1 MSNLSRQKPQLRI
14 PSLERFIPVADPA
27 LGVDASQISDV
38 AKQRHYARYA
48 AIIQLIKGHTGK
60 RDLVCDIGSGS
71 GYGTFMLS
79 QHFRRVMGVEP
90 DDFSRRYS
98 AKHYPEVLF
107 ANDLGDLTADVA
119 VMVESM
125 EHMSEPEFGLYVQN
139 TRVLA
144 VTTPIVEHPD
154 NEFHV
159 HAFKKAEDVHDYV
172 MRWDFRPCAVKMM
185 TGISFST
192 GEVGANLYATYLRAI

>member
-48 AIIQLIKGHTGK
+48 AIVQLIKGQVGK
-60 RDLVCDIGSGS
+60 RDLVMDIGCGT

-79 QHFRRVMGVEP
+79 QHFRRVMGIEP
-90 DDFSRRYS
+90 DDFARRYA

-107 ANDLGDLTADVA
+107 ANDPGDLVPDVA
-119 VMVESM
+119 VMIESM
-125 EHMSEPEFGLYVQN
+125 EHMSEPEFGLYVQGA
-139 TRVLA
+139 RVLA
-144 VTTPIVEHPD
+144 VTTPIVERPD
-154 NEFHV
+154 NSYHV
-159 HAFKKAEDVHDYV
+159 HAFRKAEDVHEYV
-172 MRWDFRPCAVKMM
+172 NRWDFRPCAIKVH
-185 TGISFST
+185 TDIQFTTNEHGS
-192 GEVGANLYATYLRAI
+192 NLYGVYLRAV

>member
-1 MSNLSRQKPQLRI
+1 MSNLSRQKALRT
-14 PSLERFIPVADPA
+14 PSLERFIPVSDAV
-27 LGVDASQISDV
+27 LGVDRSQISDV
-38 AKQRHYARYA
+38 AIQRHYARYA
-48 AIIQLIKGHTGK
+48 AIIQLIRGHTGK

-71 GYGTFMLS
+71 GYGTFMLA
-79 QHFRRVMGVEP
+79 QHFRRVMGIEP
-90 DDFSRRYS
+90 DDFARKYA

-107 ANDLGDLTADVA
+107 ANDLGDLVADVA

-144 VTTPIVEHPD
+144 ITTPIVEHPD

-159 HAFKKAEDVHDYV
+159 HAFKTAESVHEYV
-172 MRWDFRPCAVKMM
+172 MRWDFRPCAVKVHQDIQF
-185 TGISFST
+185 TT
-192 GEVGANLYATYLRAI
+192 GERGSNLYATYLRAI

>member
-1 MSNLSRQKPQLRI
+1 MD
-14 PSLERFIPVADPA
+14 DPA
-27 LGVDASQISDV
+27 LGVAKSDISDL

-48 AIIQLIKGHTGK
+48 AIIQLVRGHAGK
-60 RDLVCDIGSGS
+60 RDLVVDIGSGS

-79 QHFRRVMGVEP
+79 QHFRRVLGVEP
-90 DDFSRRYS
+90 DDFSRRYA

-119 VMVESM
+119 VMIESM

-144 VTTPIVEHPD
+144 ITTPIVEHPD

-159 HAFKKAEDVHDYV
+159 HAFKTAEAVHEYV
-172 MRWDFRPCAVKMM
+172 MRWDFRPQAVKVHQDIQF
-185 TGISFST
+185 TT
-192 GEVGANLYATYLRAI
+192 GERGSNLYATYLKAI